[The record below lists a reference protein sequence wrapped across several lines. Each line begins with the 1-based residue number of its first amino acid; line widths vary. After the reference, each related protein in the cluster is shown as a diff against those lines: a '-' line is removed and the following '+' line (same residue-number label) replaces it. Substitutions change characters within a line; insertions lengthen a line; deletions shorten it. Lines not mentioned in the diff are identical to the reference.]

1 MLEFLKKRIFGRS
14 TKKEAKATVE
24 VCPGTKVVS
33 VNQENMDETEKES
46 LRSLASEL
54 SNLTFFEGGHIK
66 HGYSLHSV
74 SNPAQCPRCK
84 ASTQQQYANFI
95 YATNVAPRVMLAPAG
110 YFCTKC
116 PTVIVDED
124 LIQAG
129 IRGKFKY
136 QGVLG
141 LDYEGSK
148 EPDLLQTWNGSKPV
162 YIFDEN
168 EVAMGLATLPPSAQQ
183 HSISKPRKMESRKR
197 MAKESRKRNRR
208 KK

>member
-14 TKKEAKATVE
+14 TEKEMKATVE
-24 VCPGTKVVS
+24 VRPGTKVVS
-33 VNQENMDETEKES
+33 VNEENRDETERES

-54 SNLTFFEGGHIK
+54 SNLTFFEGHIK

-129 IRGKFKY
+129 IRGKSGQSHQNFH
-136 QGVLG
+136 
-141 LDYEGSK
+141 EI
-148 EPDLLQTWNGSKPV
+148 NN
-162 YIFDEN
+162 I
-168 EVAMGLATLPPSAQQ
+168 
-183 HSISKPRKMESRKR
+183 
-197 MAKESRKRNRR
+197 NR
-208 KK
+208 

>member
-14 TKKEAKATVE
+14 TEKETKATVE
-24 VCPGTKVVS
+24 VRPGTQVVS
-33 VNQENMDETEKES
+33 VNEENMDETERES
-46 LRSLASEL
+46 LRSLANEL
-54 SNLTFFEGGHIK
+54 SNLTFFEGHIK

-148 EPDLLQTWNGSKPV
+148 VPDPFQTWNGSKPV
-162 YIFDEN
+162 YIFDEE
-168 EVAMGLATLPPSAQQ
+168 EVAMDLATLPPSAQQ
-183 HSISKPRKMESRKR
+183 YSISKRQKMESRKR

-208 KK
+208 KR

>member
-14 TKKEAKATVE
+14 TEKETKATVE
-24 VCPGTKVVS
+24 LHPGTEIVS
-33 VNQENMDETEKES
+33 VNQENMDETERES

-54 SNLTFFEGGHIK
+54 SDLTFFEGHIK

-116 PTVIVDED
+116 PTVIC
-124 LIQAG
+124 G
-129 IRGKFKY
+129 
-136 QGVLG
+136 
-141 LDYEGSK
+141 
-148 EPDLLQTWNGSKPV
+148 
-162 YIFDEN
+162 
-168 EVAMGLATLPPSAQQ
+168 
-183 HSISKPRKMESRKR
+183 
-197 MAKESRKRNRR
+197 
-208 KK
+208 

>member
-14 TKKEAKATVE
+14 TEKETKATVE
-24 VCPGTKVVS
+24 VRPGTAIVS
-33 VNQENMDETEKES
+33 VNQENMDETERES

-54 SNLTFFEGGHIK
+54 SNLTFFEGHIK

-84 ASTQQQYANFI
+84 ASTQQQYANFL

-141 LDYEGSK
+141 LDHEGSK

-162 YIFDEN
+162 YIFNEE
-168 EVAMGLATLPPSAQQ
+168 EVAIGLATLPPSAQQ
-183 HSISKPRKMESRKR
+183 HSISKRRKMEKKR
-197 MAKESRKRNRR
+197 MAKKSRKRNRR
-208 KK
+208 KR